1 MEIKTVGVVGCGLMG
16 AGIAQLCAQSGYKVI
31 VSEINDALLQKGL
44 KSIDGQLSR
53 AVEKGRIKPE
63 DKKTIMGCIKGT
75 TNMADFAA
83 CDIVIEAATEDMNIK
98 KSIFAQLDKVCKP
111 GALLATNTS
120 VLCVAEIAGATKRPE
135 NVLGMHFAQ
144 PVPVTKILEMAR
156 TIANNDEIVAAGKA
170 FGESIGKIVVVT
182 KDLPGFISNRIF
194 SSFVLNAVR
203 LVQEGIATPKDIDT
217 VFKYGSNHPMGPLET
232 ADFVGLDTIYHG
244 AVAMYAE
251 LHDPK
256 YAPPPLLHRMVKLGW
271 LGRKTGKGFYEYKT
285 DK

>member
-1 MEIKTVGVVGCGLMG
+1 MEFKTVGVVGCGIMG
-16 AGIAQLCAQSGYKVI
+16 AGIAQLCAQTGYSVV
-31 VSEINDALLQKGL
+31 VSEINAAALQKGL
-44 KSIDGQLSR
+44 KSIDSALGRQ
-53 AVEKGRIKPE
+53 VEKGKMKAE
-63 DKKTIMGCIKGT
+63 DKAAILGRIKGT
-75 TNMADFAA
+75 TNMADFNA
-83 CDIVIEAATEDMNIK
+83 CDIVIEAATESMEIK
-98 KSIFAQLDKVCKP
+98 KSIFTQLDKYCKP

-203 LVQEGIATPKDIDT
+203 LVQEGIATPQDIDT

-232 ADFVGLDTIYHG
+232 LDFVGLDTVYNG
-244 AVAMYAE
+244 AKAMYEE
-251 LHDPK
+251 LHDPQ
-256 YAPPPLLHRMVKLGW
+256 YAPPPLLHRMIKLGW
-271 LGRKTGKGFYEYKT
+271 LGRKSGKGFYDYNK

>member
-1 MEIKTVGVVGCGLMG
+1 MEIKNVGIVGCGIMG
-16 AGIAQLCAQSGYKVI
+16 AGLTQLCAQTGYSVV
-31 VSEINDALLQKGL
+31 VSEINDTALQKGL
-44 KSIDGQLSR
+44 KSIDSQLSR
-53 AVEKGRIKPE
+53 QVDKGKIKPE
-63 DKKTIMGCIKGT
+63 DKQAIMGRIKGT
-75 TNMADFAA
+75 TNMADFSA

-98 KSIFAQLDKVCKP
+98 KSIFGQLDKYCKP

-156 TIANNDEIVAAGKA
+156 TIANNDAIVAAGKA

-203 LVQEGIATPKDIDT
+203 LVQEGIATPEDIDT

-232 ADFVGLDTIYHG
+232 LDFVGIDTVYNG
-244 AVAMYAE
+244 AKAMYEE
-251 LHDPK
+251 LHDPQ
-256 YAPPPLLHRMVKLGW
+256 YAPPPLLPA
-271 LGRKTGKGFYEYKT
+271 
-285 DK
+285 